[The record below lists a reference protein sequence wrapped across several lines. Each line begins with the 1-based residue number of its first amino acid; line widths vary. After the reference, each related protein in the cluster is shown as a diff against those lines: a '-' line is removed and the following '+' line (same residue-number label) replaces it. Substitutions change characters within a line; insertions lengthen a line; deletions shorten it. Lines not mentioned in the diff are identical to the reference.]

1 MVSSI
6 VVKILNRTLSA
17 FIDDLSND
25 QLNISLF
32 GGTVDLDNVSVKKTI
47 LDNFPFPFRLEF
59 GSIGKIF
66 MQIPIRNIGS
76 SQVKVEIKNVFIL
89 LK

>member
-1 MVSSI
+1 MSTI

-17 FIDDLSND
+17 FIDDLSTD

-32 GGTVDLDNVSVKKTI
+32 GGTVDLENVSIKKTV
-47 LDNFPFPFRLEF
+47 LDSFPFPFRLDF

-66 MQIPIRNIGS
+66 MEIPIRNIGS
-76 SQVKVEIKNVFIL
+76 SPVKVEIKNVFVL